1 MVDCFRFA
9 AKTGRRYESV
19 EVSLF
24 LKGFVIGLM
33 IAVPVGPIGL
43 LCVNRTLSKGTSYG
57 LASGLGVATADAIS
71 AGIVA
76 LGLTL
81 VSTFFLSHQI
91 WLRLIGGIFLC
102 CIGVKIFATQPAEPS
117 AWDKEQNLL
126 HAYASTFFLTFTN
139 PLTLLSFVAIYAGW
153 GMEDLTGHY
162 LASAILT
169 AGVFCGSASW
179 WMVLSSSMPALR
191 MMFSHSG
198 LRWVHRISGAIIAGF
213 GFIVL
218 LSLFQRLRG

>member
-1 MVDCFRFA
+1 VDA
-9 AKTGRRYESV
+9 A
-19 EVSLF
+19 LF

-43 LCVNRTLSKGTSYG
+43 LCVNRTLSRGPVYG
-57 LASGLGVATADAIS
+57 LFSGLGVATADAIS

-81 VSTFFLSHQI
+81 VSSFLMSHQI
-91 WLRLIGGIFLC
+91 WLRLIGGVFLC
-102 CIGVKIFATQPAEPS
+102 YVGAKIFITQPSEPS

-153 GMEDLTGHY
+153 GVEDLAGHY

-179 WMVLSSSMPALR
+179 WVVLSSSMPALR

-218 LSLFQRLRG
+218 LSLFQKLRG

>member
-1 MVDCFRFA
+1 VDTA
-9 AKTGRRYESV
+9 
-19 EVSLF
+19 LF

-33 IAVPVGPIGL
+33 VAVPVGPIGL
-43 LCVNRTLSKGTSYG
+43 LCVNRTISKGPSYG

-81 VSTFFLSHQI
+81 VSSFLMSHLI

-102 CIGVKIFATQPAEPS
+102 YVGAKIFSTQPSEAS

-153 GMEDLTGHY
+153 GVEDLTGHY

-169 AGVFCGSASW
+169 AGVFSGSAIW
-179 WMVLSSSMPALR
+179 WVVLSSGIPAVR
-191 MMFSHSG
+191 VMFTHSG
-198 LRWVHRISGAIIAGF
+198 LRWVHRVSGAIIAGF
-213 GFIVL
+213 GFVVL

>member
-1 MVDCFRFA
+1 
-9 AKTGRRYESV
+9 V
-19 EVSLF
+19 ELSLF
-24 LKGFVIGLM
+24 LKGFIIGLLV
-33 IAVPVGPIGL
+33 AVPVGPIGL
-43 LCVNRTLSKGTSYG
+43 LCVNRTLSKGPAYG
-57 LASGLGVATADAIS
+57 LSSGLGVATADAIS

-81 VSTFFLSHQI
+81 VSSFLMSHQI
-91 WLRLIGGIFLC
+91 WLRLIGGVFLC
-102 CIGVKIFATQPAEPS
+102 YVGFKIFITQPSEPS

-126 HAYASTFFLTFTN
+126 HAYASTLFLTFTN

-153 GMEDLTGHY
+153 GVEDLAGHY
-162 LASAILT
+162 FASAILT

-179 WMVLSSSMPALR
+179 WVVLSSSMPALR

-198 LRWVHRISGAIIAGF
+198 LRWVHRISGAIIAGI
-213 GFIVL
+213 GVIVL